1 MAWKPRFL
9 NTIQTPPQKASDD
22 TAQFVKQQI
31 PGVGNYTFYGVLL
44 TLTVVI
50 GLQMYIFARNTKSVG
65 HATWQQLLVIVL
77 CFTAGVIATYSHM
90 LL

>member
-1 MAWKPRFL
+1 
-9 NTIQTPPQKASDD
+9 
-22 TAQFVKQQI
+22 
-31 PGVGNYTFYGVLL
+31 L